1 MRKGNAFLL
10 LAESRDQ
17 REKRANLLVF
27 TIRQDSGKRNK
38 RARDPTR
45 IQRYGR
51 TAAGK
56 LEKKYTR
63 VILTAG
69 ARKSIIN
76 ENEE

>member
-56 LEKKYTR
+56 FENAR
-63 VILTAG
+63 VILTTE
-69 ARKSIIN
+69 ARNSMID